1 MIGVA
6 VQQADRPAGLIAMSR
21 SVASAVLPEDL
32 LIQLAG
38 ALSLVATE
46 ATESFDDPDARASLA
61 PVEILVT
68 GWSCPPL
75 TAQVLDAAPRLRAVV
90 HAAGSIKAHVGPEV
104 FARGIAVSSAA
115 DANAEPVVD
124 FTLAA
129 ITLAGKRAFG
139 LARAY
144 AAGQYAPFD
153 QRPGNDGRVVGVVG
167 ASRIGRRVITR
178 LLVAGYRVLVA
189 DPYLDQVQAAELGA
203 ELTDLDELCRRCD
216 VLTLHAPQLPET
228 YRLLDER
235 RLALLP
241 DGAIVINTA
250 RGSLVDSDALARA
263 CATGRID
270 ACLDVT
276 DPEPLPVG
284 HPLFGLPNVWITPH
298 LAGVQ
303 GSEVRRLGEFAVAEV
318 ERFVAGE
325 PLRGAIQAEHLAQ
338 IA

>member
-1 MIGVA
+1 
-6 VQQADRPAGLIAMSR
+6 VQQADRPIGLIAMSR
-21 SVASAVLPEDL
+21 SVAPAVLPGDL
-32 LIQLAG
+32 LLRLAA
-38 ALSLVATE
+38 ALRLVGTDPA
-46 ATESFDDPDARASLA
+46 ESFDDPAVRANLA
-61 PVEILVT
+61 SIEILVT
-68 GWSCPPL
+68 GWACPPL

-90 HAAGSIKAHVGPEV
+90 HAAGSIKTHVGPEV

-124 FTLAA
+124 FTVAA

-139 LARAY
+139 LARLY
-144 AAGQYAPFD
+144 AAGQFAPFTS
-153 QRPGNDGRVVGVVG
+153 RRGNDGRVVGVVG
-167 ASRIGRRVITR
+167 ASRIGRRVIAR
-178 LLVAGYRVLVA
+178 LLATGYRVLVA
-189 DPYLDQVQAAELGA
+189 DPYLDPVQAADLGA
-203 ELTDLDELCRRCD
+203 ELTTLDDLCRRCD

-228 YRLLDER
+228 DNLIDER

-241 DGAIVINTA
+241 DGAVVINTA
-250 RGSLVDSDALARA
+250 RGSLVDSGALARA

-276 DPEPLPVG
+276 DPEPLPAG

-318 ERFVAGE
+318 ERFTAGE
-325 PLRGAIQAEHLAQ
+325 PLLGAIDADQLASL
-338 IA
+338 A

>member
-1 MIGVA
+1 MIV
-6 VQQADRPAGLIAMSR
+6 MSR
-21 SVASAVLPEDL
+21 TVAPAVLPTD
-32 LIQLAG
+32 IMSRLAD
-38 ALSLVATE
+38 ALCLVGMDP
-46 ATESFDDPDARASLA
+46 TESFDDPAVQASLA
-61 PVEILVT
+61 SVEVLVT

-75 TAQVLDAAPRLRAVV
+75 TASVLDAAPRLRAVV
-90 HAAGSIKAHVGPEV
+90 HAAGSIKGHVGPEV

-115 DANAEPVVD
+115 DANAEPVAD

-139 LARAY
+139 LARTY
-144 AAGQYAPFD
+144 AKGHYASFG
-153 QRPGNDGRVVGVVG
+153 QRPGNDGRVIGVIG

-178 LLVAGYRVLVA
+178 LLAVGYRVLVA
-189 DPYLDQVQAAELGA
+189 DPYLDPVHAAELGA
-203 ELTDLDELCRRCD
+203 ELTTLDDLCRRCD

-228 YRLLDER
+228 HHLIDER

-250 RGSLVDSDALARA
+250 RGSLVDTDALARA

-276 DPEPLPVG
+276 DPEPLPAG
-284 HPLFGLPNVWITPH
+284 HPLFGLTNVWITPH

-325 PLRGAIQAEHLAQ
+325 PLLGAVHADQLAML
-338 IA
+338 A

>member
-1 MIGVA
+1 
-6 VQQADRPAGLIAMSR
+6 MSR
-21 SVASAVLPEDL
+21 TVAPAVLPADL
-32 LIQLAG
+32 LSRLAG
-38 ALSLVATE
+38 TLCLVGMDP
-46 ATESFDDPDARASLA
+46 TESFDDPAVHASLA
-61 PVEILVT
+61 SVEILVT

-75 TAQVLDAAPRLRAVV
+75 TASVLDAAPRLRVVV
-90 HAAGSIKAHVGPEV
+90 HAAGSVKAHVGPEV

-115 DANAEPVVD
+115 DANAEPVAD

-139 LARAY
+139 LARTY
-144 AAGQYAPFD
+144 AKGTYAPFGE
-153 QRPGNDGRVVGVVG
+153 RPGNDGRVIGVIG

-178 LLVAGYRVLVA
+178 LLAAGYRVLVA
-189 DPYLDQVQAAELGA
+189 DPYLDPVHAAELGA
-203 ELTDLDELCRRCD
+203 ELTTLDDLCRRCD

-228 YRLLDER
+228 HHLIDER

-250 RGSLVDSDALARA
+250 RGSLVDTDALARA

-276 DPEPLPVG
+276 DPEPLPAG
-284 HPLFGLPNVWITPH
+284 HPLFELTNVWITPH

-325 PLRGAIQAEHLAQ
+325 PLLGAVHADQLAML
-338 IA
+338 A

>member
-1 MIGVA
+1 MH
-6 VQQADRPAGLIAMSR
+6 QADRPGGMIAMSR
-21 SVASAVLPEDL
+21 SVAPAVLPGDL
-32 LIQLAG
+32 LSRLAG
-38 ALSLVATE
+38 ALCLVGTE
-46 ATESFDDPDARASLA
+46 ATESFDDPAARTSLA
-61 PVEILVT
+61 SVEVLVT

-75 TAQVLDAAPRLRAVV
+75 TARVLDAAPRLRAVV
-90 HAAGSIKAHVGPEV
+90 HAAGSVKAHVGPDV

-139 LARAY
+139 LARTY
-144 AAGQYAPFD
+144 AAGQFAPFG
-153 QRPGNDGRVVGVVG
+153 QRSGNDGRVVGVVG

-178 LLVAGYRVLVA
+178 LLAAGHRVLVA
-189 DPYLDQVQAAELGA
+189 DPYLDPVQAAELGA
-203 ELTDLDELCRRCD
+203 ELTALDELCRRCD

-228 YRLLDER
+228 HHLINER
-235 RLALLP
+235 RLAMLP

-250 RGSLVDSDALARA
+250 RGSLVDTDALARA

-284 HPLFGLPNVWITPH
+284 HPLFGLANVWITPH

-318 ERFVAGE
+318 ERFVAGK
-325 PLRGAIQAEHLAQ
+325 PLRGAVRADQLELLA
-338 IA
+338 

>member
-1 MIGVA
+1 VH
-6 VQQADRPAGLIAMSR
+6 QAERPVGMIAMSR
-21 SVASAVLPEDL
+21 SVAPAVLPDDL
-32 LIQLAG
+32 LSRLAG
-38 ALSLVATE
+38 ALRLVGRE
-46 ATESFDDPDARASLA
+46 ATESFDDPAVRASLA
-61 PVEILVT
+61 QVEVLVT

-75 TAQVLDAAPRLRAVV
+75 TPQALDAAPRLRAVV

-124 FTLAA
+124 FTLAV

-139 LARAY
+139 LAQTY
-144 AAGQYAPFD
+144 AAGQFAAFGR
-153 QRPGNDGRVVGVVG
+153 RPGNDGRVVGVVG

-178 LLVAGYRVLVA
+178 LLAAGYRVLVA
-189 DPYLDQVQAAELGA
+189 DPYLDLAQAAELGA
-203 ELTDLDELCRRCD
+203 ELTTLDELCRHCD
-216 VLTLHAPQLPET
+216 VLTLHAPELPET
-228 YRLLDER
+228 HHLIDER

-250 RGSLVDSDALARA
+250 RGSLVDTDALARA

-284 HPLFGLPNVWITPH
+284 HPLFGLANVWITPH

-325 PLRGAIQAEHLAQ
+325 PLVGAIHPDKLALL
-338 IA
+338 A

>member
-1 MIGVA
+1 VH
-6 VQQADRPAGLIAMSR
+6 QAERPVGMIAMSR
-21 SVASAVLPEDL
+21 SVSSAVLPEDL
-32 LIQLAG
+32 LSRLAD
-38 ALSLVATE
+38 ALRLVGME
-46 ATESFDDPDARASLA
+46 ATESFDDPETRGSLA
-61 PVEILVT
+61 AVEVLVT

-90 HAAGSIKAHVGPEV
+90 HAAGSVKAHVGPEV

-139 LARAY
+139 LARTY
-144 AAGQYAPFD
+144 AAGQFAPFG

-178 LLVAGYRVLVA
+178 LLAAGYQVLVA
-189 DPYLDQVQAAELGA
+189 DPYLDPAQAAELGA
-203 ELTDLDELCRRCD
+203 ELTTLDELCRRCD

-228 YRLLDER
+228 RHLINER

-241 DGAIVINTA
+241 DGAILINTA
-250 RGSLVDSDALARA
+250 RGSLVDTDALTRA

-276 DPEPLPVG
+276 EPEPLPVG
-284 HPLFGLPNVWITPH
+284 HPLFGLANVWITPH

-318 ERFVAGE
+318 ERLVAGE
-325 PLRGAIQAEHLAQ
+325 RLLGAVHADQLALL
-338 IA
+338 A

>member
-1 MIGVA
+1 MQHV
-6 VQQADRPAGLIAMSR
+6 DRPTGLIAMSR
-21 SVASAVLPEDL
+21 SVVSAVLPGDL
-32 LIQLAG
+32 LRRLAD
-38 ALSLVATE
+38 ALHLVGTDAS
-46 ATESFDDPDARASLA
+46 ESFDDPVVRSSLA
-61 PVEILVT
+61 SVEVLVT
-68 GWSCPPL
+68 GWACPPL

-124 FTLAA
+124 FTVAA
-129 ITLAGKRAFG
+129 ITLAGKRAFA
-139 LARAY
+139 LATTY
-144 AAGQYAPFD
+144 AAGQFAPFD
-153 QRPGNDGRVVGVVG
+153 NRRGNDGRVVGVVG
-167 ASRIGRRVITR
+167 ASRIGRRVIVR
-178 LLVAGYRVLVA
+178 LRAAGYQVLVA
-189 DPYLDQVQAAELGA
+189 DPYLDPVRAADLGA
-203 ELTDLDELCRRCD
+203 ELTTLDDLCRRCD

-228 YRLLDER
+228 DQLIDER

-241 DGAIVINTA
+241 DGAVVINTA
-250 RGSLVDSDALARA
+250 RGSLVDSSALARA

-276 DPEPLPVG
+276 DPEPLPPG

-318 ERFVAGE
+318 ERFAAGQ
-325 PLRGAIQAEHLAQ
+325 PLLGAIDANQLASL
-338 IA
+338 A

>member
-1 MIGVA
+1 M
-6 VQQADRPAGLIAMSR
+6 IAMSR
-21 SVASAVLPEDL
+21 SVAPAVLPGDL
-32 LIQLAG
+32 LSRLAG
-38 ALSLVATE
+38 ALCLVGTE
-46 ATESFDDPDARASLA
+46 ATESFDDPAARTSLA
-61 PVEILVT
+61 SVEVLVT

-75 TAQVLDAAPRLRAVV
+75 TARVLDAAPRLRAVV
-90 HAAGSIKAHVGPEV
+90 HAAGSVKAHVGPDV

-139 LARAY
+139 LARTY
-144 AAGQYAPFD
+144 AAGQFAPFG
-153 QRPGNDGRVVGVVG
+153 QRSGNDGRVVGVVG

-178 LLVAGYRVLVA
+178 LLAAGHRVLVA
-189 DPYLDQVQAAELGA
+189 DPYLDPVQAAELGA
-203 ELTDLDELCRRCD
+203 ELTALDELCRRCD

-228 YRLLDER
+228 HHLINER
-235 RLALLP
+235 RLAMLP

-250 RGSLVDSDALARA
+250 RGSLVDTDALARA

-284 HPLFGLPNVWITPH
+284 HPLFGLANVWITPH

-318 ERFVAGE
+318 ERFVAGK
-325 PLRGAIQAEHLAQ
+325 PLRGAVRADQLELLA
-338 IA
+338 

>member
-1 MIGVA
+1 M
-6 VQQADRPAGLIAMSR
+6 IAMSR
-21 SVASAVLPEDL
+21 TVASAVLPMDL
-32 LIQLAG
+32 LSRL
-38 ALSLVATE
+38 TE
-46 ATESFDDPDARASLA
+46 ALCLVRTEPTERFDDPETRASLA
-61 PVEILVT
+61 SVEVLVT

-75 TAQVLDAAPRLRAVV
+75 TTQVLDAAPRLRAVV

-115 DANAEPVVD
+115 DANAEPVAD

-129 ITLAGKRAFG
+129 ITLAGKRAFR
-139 LARAY
+139 LARTY
-144 AAGQYAPFD
+144 AAGQYAPFG
-153 QRPGNDGRVVGVVG
+153 QRLGNDGRVIGVVG

-178 LLVAGYRVLVA
+178 LVASGFRVLVA
-189 DPYLDQVQAAELGA
+189 DPYLNQAQAAELGA
-203 ELTDLDELCRRCD
+203 ELTALDELCRQCD

-228 YRLLDER
+228 HHLIDER
-235 RLALLP
+235 RLTLLP

-250 RGSLVDSDALARA
+250 RGSLVDTDALARA

-276 DPEPLPVG
+276 DPEPLPAG
-284 HPLFGLPNVWITPH
+284 HPLFGLVNVWITPH

-325 PLRGAIQAEHLAQ
+325 PLWGAVHAHQLASL
-338 IA
+338 A